1 MELIKTKIYFIKL
14 MNLVNLYLFIWSIG
28 NTDFNKWEQNEI
40 KEFFFIHA
48 VDRIKFYLL
57 GKEKIEKIKIN

>member
-57 GKEKIEKIKIN
+57 GKEKIENLK

>member
-1 MELIKTKIYFIKL
+1 MELIKTKIYCIKL
-14 MNLVNLYLFIWSIG
+14 MNLANLYLFIWSIG
-28 NTDFNKWEQNEI
+28 NIDFNKWEQNEI

-57 GKEKIEKIKIN
+57 GKEKIEKLK

>member
-14 MNLVNLYLFIWSIG
+14 MNLLNLYLFIWSIG

-57 GKEKIEKIKIN
+57 GKEKIEKLK